1 MRIADLIQVLERWAP
16 RSLQESYDN
25 SGLIVGNGQTVCTGV
40 LCALDATE
48 EVISEAVQKG
58 CNLVVAHHPI
68 LFGGINRIDP
78 NHYVGSALIQAIRH
92 DVAIYAI
99 HTNLDNVIHGVNH
112 AMADRLHLTNRMVLS
127 PKPNQLKKLYTFV
140 PVAHLDQVADA
151 LFQAGAGQIGRYD
164 RCSFRQPGEGSFRA
178 LTGAN
183 PYVGSVGQH
192 HLEAEFK
199 LEVIYPIHLEAEI
212 LRALRDSHPY
222 EEVAYDL
229 IALDN
234 AHPEIGS
241 GLVGDLPE
249 PMDAKALLARLKAV
263 FSCETLRYTVSNDRP
278 IRRVALCGGA
288 GSFLI
293 SKALSSGVDAFLT
306 ADLKYHEFFEAVGKM
321 MLVDLGHYES
331 EQFTIGLI
339 QQFLAEK
346 FPNFAVLKTER
357 ITNPV
362 RYY

>member
-1 MRIADLIQVLERWAP
+1 MRIIDVIQVLESWAP

-25 SGLIVGNGQTVCTGV
+25 SGLIFGSGQTECTGV
-40 LCALDATE
+40 LCTLDATE
-48 EVISEAVQKG
+48 EVIAEAVQRG

-68 LFGGINRIDP
+68 LFGGLKQIDP
-78 NHYVGSALIQAIRH
+78 THYVGRALIQAIRN

-99 HTNLDNVIHGVNH
+99 HTNLDNVLNGVSQ
-112 AMADRLHLTNRMVLS
+112 AMADRLQLVNRKILS
-127 PKPNQLKKLYTFV
+127 PKPHQLKKLYTFV
-140 PVAHLDQVADA
+140 PLAHIENVSNA

-164 RCSFRQPGEGSFRA
+164 RCSFRQSGEGSFRGLA
-178 LTGAN
+178 GSA
-183 PYVGSVGQH
+183 PYVGSVGQQ
-192 HLEAEFK
+192 HLEPEYK
-199 LEVIYPIHLEAEI
+199 LEVIYPYFLEKDI
-212 LRALRDSHPY
+212 LGALRESHPY
-222 EEVAYDL
+222 EEVAFDL
-229 IALDN
+229 VNLTND
-234 AHPEIGS
+234 HPDIGS
-241 GLVGDLPE
+241 GLIGDLPE
-249 PMDAKALLARLKAV
+249 PMDAQAFLARLKEV
-263 FSCETLRYTVSNDRP
+263 FFSEGLRYTVPNNRS

-306 ADLKYHEFFEAVGKM
+306 ADLKYHEFFEADGKM
-321 MLVDLGHYES
+321 LLVDLGHYES

-339 QQFLAEK
+339 QRVLAEK